1 MIYLRIQKNLRFFFY
16 RGSTTAITAL
26 QSGLYPIY
34 INLKKKISI
43 DPLLQLN
50 SWKKVINSQSDFNYF
65 VKNKMKKILK
75 SNIKKKKAQEF
86 AKNYFMK
93 LNSKSIYKSLSN

>member
-1 MIYLRIQKNLRFFFY
+1 MGSVPKNIIISDNKLFEDIEKNVHSFFTEGVF
-16 RGSTTAITAL
+16 TAITAL

-50 SWKKVINSQSDFNYF
+50 SWKKVLNSQSEFNYF
-65 VKNKMKKILK
+65 VKNKNEKK
-75 SNIKKKKAQEF
+75 F
-86 AKNYFMK
+86 
-93 LNSKSIYKSLSN
+93 

>member
-1 MIYLRIQKNLRFFFY
+1 MFTLFLQR
-16 RGSTTAITAL
+16 STTAITAFTKRPL
-26 QSGLYPIY
+26 S
-34 INLKKKISI
+34 NLHKFEKKISI

-50 SWKKVINSQSDFNYF
+50 SWKKVLNSQSEFNYF

-75 SNIKKKKAQEF
+75 SNFKKKKAQKF
-86 AKNYFMK
+86 ARNYFMK